1 MTQQFLPWSLSSFRL
16 NVYTSIVCYSHHSLA
31 YSTGYVFSVTEGVS
45 VSSLTGLDAGRWP
58 PSEGTERHPVEP
70 REVTIVREGV
80 RVSTA
85 SRLGYS
91 CSLECVCASR
101 DWF

>member
-1 MTQQFLPWSLSSFRL
+1 M
-16 NVYTSIVCYSHHSLA
+16 CYSHHSLA

-45 VSSLTGLDAGRWP
+45 VSSLTGLDARRWG
-58 PSEGTERHPVEP
+58 PSEGTKRHPVEP
-70 REVTIVREGV
+70 WEVTVVQEGV

-85 SRLGYS
+85 SRLGHK
-91 CSLECVCASR
+91 CSSECVCASR